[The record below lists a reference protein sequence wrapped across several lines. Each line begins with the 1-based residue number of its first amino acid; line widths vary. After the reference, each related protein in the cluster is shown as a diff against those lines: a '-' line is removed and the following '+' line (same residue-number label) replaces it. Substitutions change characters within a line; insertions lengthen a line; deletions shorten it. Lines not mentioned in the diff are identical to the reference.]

1 MLTSSDVA
9 AKPSTTGGTGGE
21 MKVRMDRDGRGDLLS
36 KETRAKRPRLE
47 EESEEDSDDE
57 MAADIEQLL

>member
-1 MLTSSDVA
+1 
-9 AKPSTTGGTGGE
+9 